1 MGGGIESGGKALS
14 LLMLCLLVLVR
25 SARQTLT
32 SVAFAHPVS
41 YFAREYA
48 IANPERS
55 SRMARRQAQKR
66 EAVNVLAHRFPATP
80 KERTPCCCT
89 SLSPD
94 ARLKMT
100 PSRSI
105 EKLDDSLLRV
115 STQKCGIA
123 IRCDVLLSLRAIHAC
138 RVAQLFSRACCSL
151 EEVCMWLGHLV
162 HLHFH
167 FEGVELFLDLLCKHG
182 R

>member
-1 MGGGIESGGKALS
+1 MVGRHF
-14 LLMLCLLVLVR
+14 LLMLCLLVLIR
-25 SARQTLT
+25 SATQTLR

-66 EAVNVLAHRFPATP
+66 EVVNVLAHRFPATP
-80 KERTPCCCT
+80 KERTPCFCT

-100 PSRSI
+100 PNRSI

-138 RVAQLFSRACCSL
+138 RVANCS
-151 EEVCMWLGHLV
+151 VVVVV
-162 HLHFH
+162 H
-167 FEGVELFLDLLCKHG
+167 
-182 R
+182 